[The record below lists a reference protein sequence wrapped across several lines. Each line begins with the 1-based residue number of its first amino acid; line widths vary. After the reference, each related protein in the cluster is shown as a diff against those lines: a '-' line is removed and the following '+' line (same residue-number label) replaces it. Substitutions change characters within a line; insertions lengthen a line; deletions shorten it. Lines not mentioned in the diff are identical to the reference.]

1 MGAAPHPPA
10 RSGGSHRYVQ
20 MFEAQLFHVP
30 TATLFET
37 LEATAARLAQE
48 PETRVEAFRERAGL
62 DLAHVRERLVALTD
76 RLRASVEAEA
86 EVLDGCVEIDAQVTP
101 EVEPARAWLA
111 QANDAAERYVAAHG
125 TDDLALAGRLRLGKQ
140 DPADLDQL
148 RRELLILVPESSS
161 LRDRLRDHGLSDD
174 FVSQGWAAYEA
185 LGGKRPAQVET
196 LIALEDANLRRRR
209 SEALTTAA
217 LCTLSAAEAL
227 VCADAVRA
235 PRKYDFEGL
244 RRARQ
249 RARAALQPA
258 A

>member
-1 MGAAPHPPA
+1 
-10 RSGGSHRYVQ
+10 

-30 TATLFET
+30 TATLFKT
-37 LEATAARLAQE
+37 LDTAAVRLAEE

-62 DLAHVRERLVALTD
+62 DLSRARERLVALTS

-86 EVLDGCVEIDAQVTP
+86 ELLDGCVEVDAQVSP

-111 QANDAAERYVAAHG
+111 QLHAAADRYVAEHG
-125 TDDLALAGRLRLGKQ
+125 TDDIALTGRLRLGKQ
-140 DPADLDQL
+140 DPADLEQL
-148 RRELLILVPESSS
+148 RREMLILVPESSS

-174 FVSQGWAAYEA
+174 FISQGWAAYEA

-217 LCTLSAAEAL
+217 LCSLSAAEVL
-227 VCADAVRA
+227 VCADEVRA
-235 PRKYDFEGL
+235 PRKYELEGL

-258 A
+258 V